1 MKYFLLPLYFCFLF
15 GEEQPQY
22 IDGVAAVV
30 EEHIILKSDLAQ
42 MVNMAAVQSGID
54 PSKDQSSFLRLQNSV
69 LQSMVD
75 QKILLEMADIDSI
88 TVGKLESTINLSS
101 PDTDIGQ
108 YGKVYLSYTLTSNP
122 NIPNS
127 GTWIGYGRGISPDG
141 VLSRGDLM
149 GVWTMDGT
157 KINIKSVDSVT
168 DGINFLSG
176 TIDLIAGEAVAEV
189 FKVE

>member
-1 MKYFLLPLYFCFLF
+1 MKK
-15 GEEQPQY
+15 Y
-22 IDGVAAVV
+22 IFAS
-30 EEHIILKSDLAQ
+30 ILMFS
-42 MVNMAAVQSGID
+42 I
-54 PSKDQSSFLRLQNSV
+54 SSFAFEVTGESFTAKW
-69 LQSMVD
+69 S
-75 QKILLEMADIDSI
+75 IDSVN
-88 TVGKLESTINLSS
+88 VGKLESTINMSS
-101 PDTDIGQ
+101 ADTGQ

-141 VLSRGDLM
+141 VLARGDLM

-157 KINIKSVDSVT
+157 KINVKSVDSVT

-176 TIDLIAGEAVAEV
+176 TIDLIAGEMEAEV

>member
-1 MKYFLLPLYFCFLF
+1 MKK
-15 GEEQPQY
+15 Y
-22 IDGVAAVV
+22 ILAS
-30 EEHIILKSDLAQ
+30 ILMFS
-42 MVNMAAVQSGID
+42 V
-54 PSKDQSSFLRLQNSV
+54 SSFAFEVTGESFTAKW
-69 LQSMVD
+69 S
-75 QKILLEMADIDSI
+75 IDSV
-88 TVGKLESTINLSS
+88 TVGKLESTINMSS
-101 PDTDIGQ
+101 ADTGQ

-157 KINIKSVDSVT
+157 KINVKSVDSVS

-176 TIDLIAGEAVAEV
+176 TIDLIAGEMEAEV

>member
-1 MKYFLLPLYFCFLF
+1 MKKYIFVFALLFS
-15 GEEQPQY
+15 
-22 IDGVAAVV
+22 V
-30 EEHIILKSDLAQ
+30 
-42 MVNMAAVQSGID
+42 
-54 PSKDQSSFLRLQNSV
+54 SSFAFEITGESFTAKW
-69 LQSMVD
+69 S
-75 QKILLEMADIDSI
+75 IDSV
-88 TVGKLESTINLSS
+88 TVGKLESTINMSS
-101 PDTDIGQ
+101 ADTGQ

-157 KINIKSVDSVT
+157 KINVKSVDSVT

-176 TIDLIAGEAVAEV
+176 TIDLIAGEMEADV

>member
-1 MKYFLLPLYFCFLF
+1 M
-15 GEEQPQY
+15 
-22 IDGVAAVV
+22 
-30 EEHIILKSDLAQ
+30 
-42 MVNMAAVQSGID
+42 
-54 PSKDQSSFLRLQNSV
+54 SS
-69 LQSMVD
+69 
-75 QKILLEMADIDSI
+75 AD
-88 TVGKLESTINLSS
+88 T
-101 PDTDIGQ
+101 GQ

-157 KINIKSVDSVT
+157 KINVKSVDSVT

-176 TIDLIAGEAVAEV
+176 TIDLIAGEMEADV

>member
-1 MKYFLLPLYFCFLF
+1 MKK
-15 GEEQPQY
+15 Y
-22 IDGVAAVV
+22 IFAS
-30 EEHIILKSDLAQ
+30 ILMFS
-42 MVNMAAVQSGID
+42 I
-54 PSKDQSSFLRLQNSV
+54 SSFAFEVTGESFTAKW
-69 LQSMVD
+69 S
-75 QKILLEMADIDSI
+75 IDSV
-88 TVGKLESTINLSS
+88 TVGKLESTINMSS
-101 PDTDIGQ
+101 ADTGQ

-127 GTWIGYGRGISPDG
+127 GTWIGYGRGISSDG

-157 KINIKSVDSVT
+157 KINVKSVDSVT

-176 TIDLIAGEAVAEV
+176 TIDLIAGEMEAEV

>member
-1 MKYFLLPLYFCFLF
+1 MKKYIFVFSLLFS
-15 GEEQPQY
+15 
-22 IDGVAAVV
+22 V
-30 EEHIILKSDLAQ
+30 
-42 MVNMAAVQSGID
+42 
-54 PSKDQSSFLRLQNSV
+54 SSFAFEITGESFTAKW
-69 LQSMVD
+69 S
-75 QKILLEMADIDSI
+75 IDSV
-88 TVGKLESTINLSS
+88 TVGKLESTINMSS
-101 PDTDIGQ
+101 ADTGQ

-127 GTWIGYGRGISPDG
+127 GTWIGFGRGISPDG

-157 KINIKSVDSVT
+157 KINVKSVDSVT

-176 TIDLIAGEAVAEV
+176 TIDLIAGEMEADV

>member
-1 MKYFLLPLYFCFLF
+1 MRKYIFVFTLLFSVPSFAFEIT
-15 GEEQPQY
+15 GE
-22 IDGVAAVV
+22 
-30 EEHIILKSDLAQ
+30 
-42 MVNMAAVQSGID
+42 
-54 PSKDQSSFLRLQNSV
+54 SFTAKWS
-69 LQSMVD
+69 
-75 QKILLEMADIDSI
+75 IDSV
-88 TVGKLESTINLSS
+88 TVGKLESTINMSS
-101 PDTDIGQ
+101 ADTGQ

-157 KINIKSVDSVT
+157 KINVKSVDSVT

-176 TIDLIAGEAVAEV
+176 TIDLIAGEMEADV

>member
-1 MKYFLLPLYFCFLF
+1 MKKYIFVFTLLFS
-15 GEEQPQY
+15 
-22 IDGVAAVV
+22 V
-30 EEHIILKSDLAQ
+30 
-42 MVNMAAVQSGID
+42 
-54 PSKDQSSFLRLQNSV
+54 SSFAFEITGESFTAKW
-69 LQSMVD
+69 S
-75 QKILLEMADIDSI
+75 IDSV
-88 TVGKLESTINLSS
+88 TVGKLESTINMSS
-101 PDTDIGQ
+101 ADTGQ

-127 GTWIGYGRGISPDG
+127 GTWIGYGRGMSPDG

-176 TIDLIAGEAVAEV
+176 TIDLIAGEAVSEV
-189 FKVE
+189 FKIE

>member
-1 MKYFLLPLYFCFLF
+1 MKKYIFVFTLLFS
-15 GEEQPQY
+15 
-22 IDGVAAVV
+22 V
-30 EEHIILKSDLAQ
+30 
-42 MVNMAAVQSGID
+42 
-54 PSKDQSSFLRLQNSV
+54 SSFAFEITGESFTAKW
-69 LQSMVD
+69 S
-75 QKILLEMADIDSI
+75 IDSV
-88 TVGKLESTINLSS
+88 TVGKLESTINMSS
-101 PDTDIGQ
+101 ADTGQ

-149 GVWTMDGT
+149 GVWSMDGT

-176 TIDLIAGEAVAEV
+176 TIDLIAGEAVSEV
-189 FKVE
+189 FKIE

>member
-1 MKYFLLPLYFCFLF
+1 MKK
-15 GEEQPQY
+15 Y
-22 IDGVAAVV
+22 IFALTLMFAVSA
-30 EEHIILKSDLAQ
+30 H
-42 MVNMAAVQSGID
+42 
-54 PSKDQSSFLRLQNSV
+54 SFEVTGDSFTWKWN
-69 LQSMVD
+69 
-75 QKILLEMADIDSI
+75 IDSI

-127 GTWIGYGRGISPDG
+127 GTWIGYGRGMSPDG

-176 TIDLIAGEAVAEV
+176 TIDLIAGEVVAEV

>member
-1 MKYFLLPLYFCFLF
+1 MKKYIFVFTLLFS
-15 GEEQPQY
+15 
-22 IDGVAAVV
+22 V
-30 EEHIILKSDLAQ
+30 
-42 MVNMAAVQSGID
+42 
-54 PSKDQSSFLRLQNSV
+54 SSFAFEITGESFTAKW
-69 LQSMVD
+69 S
-75 QKILLEMADIDSI
+75 IDSV
-88 TVGKLESTINLSS
+88 TVGKLESTINMSRA
-101 PDTDIGQ
+101 DTGQ

-157 KINIKSVDSVT
+157 KINVKSVDSVT

-176 TIDLIAGEAVAEV
+176 TIDLIAGEMEADV

>member
-1 MKYFLLPLYFCFLF
+1 MKKYIFVFTLLFS
-15 GEEQPQY
+15 
-22 IDGVAAVV
+22 V
-30 EEHIILKSDLAQ
+30 
-42 MVNMAAVQSGID
+42 
-54 PSKDQSSFLRLQNSV
+54 SSFAFEITGESFTAKW
-69 LQSMVD
+69 S
-75 QKILLEMADIDSI
+75 IDSV
-88 TVGKLESTINLSS
+88 TVGKLESTINMSS
-101 PDTDIGQ
+101 ADTGQ

-157 KINIKSVDSVT
+157 KINVKSVDSVT

-176 TIDLIAGEAVAEV
+176 TIDLIAGEMELDI
-189 FKVE
+189 FKIE

>member
-1 MKYFLLPLYFCFLF
+1 MKKYIFVFNLLFS
-15 GEEQPQY
+15 
-22 IDGVAAVV
+22 V
-30 EEHIILKSDLAQ
+30 
-42 MVNMAAVQSGID
+42 
-54 PSKDQSSFLRLQNSV
+54 SSFAFEITGESFTAKW
-69 LQSMVD
+69 S
-75 QKILLEMADIDSI
+75 IDSV
-88 TVGKLESTINLSS
+88 TVGKLESTINMSS
-101 PDTDIGQ
+101 ADTGQ

-157 KINIKSVDSVT
+157 KINVKSVDSVT

-176 TIDLIAGEAVAEV
+176 TIDLIAGEMEADV